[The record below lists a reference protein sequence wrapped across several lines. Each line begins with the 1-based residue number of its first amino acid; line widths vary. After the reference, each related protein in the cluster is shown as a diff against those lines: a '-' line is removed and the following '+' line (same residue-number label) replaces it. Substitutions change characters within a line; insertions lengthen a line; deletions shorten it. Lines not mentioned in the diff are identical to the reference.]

1 MATLTGSSP
10 HTRGAHGGGGWRRPG
25 LRIIP
30 AYAGSTEREMG
41 GCESKTD
48 HPRIRGEH
56 GVRRHQGVI
65 DGGSSPHTRGAPGTG
80 RSGLGRR
87 RIIPAYAGSTHD
99 YVGQVQ
105 LGGDHPRIRGEHCTR
120 IVRRP
125 RWIGSSPHTRGAPD
139 FDLEAIVD
147 DRIIPA
153 YAGSTLR
160 LLPGLRFSADHP
172 RIRGEHVR

>member
-1 MATLTGSSP
+1 MADHPRIRGEHPGPVDQGLAGVGSSP
-10 HTRGAHGGGGWRRPG
+10 HTRGARLDLLRR
-25 LRIIP
+25 LL
-30 AYAGSTEREMG
+30 
-41 GCESKTD
+41 D
-48 HPRIRGEH
+48 
-56 GVRRHQGVI
+56 
-65 DGGSSPHTRGAPGTG
+65 
-80 RSGLGRR
+80 L